1 MTDRATLIGM
11 LEDLNDGV
19 CLIDGAGTI
28 MALNNACA
36 RIFGCEPEDA
46 VGRPLAAFGEI
57 SQARVRD
64 IDDETR
70 LAVFPR
76 RDGNVELESFAHIVS
91 HDLKEPLRA
100 MSVFADAL
108 ADDYGDALDHTGREY
123 VGYITGG
130 AQQMSRMID
139 DLMEYTRVGR
149 GGLTLQQTSLDAVVK
164 DTLDE
169 LAEQVRAVA
178 AEVTVESALGD
189 ARVDR
194 RVYSHA
200 LRHLIRNA
208 LAYVDEGTSPAVS
221 IAAGRAGGKVALAV
235 TDNGIGIRSSRH
247 DRIFDVFER
256 FGPRGE
262 YAGSGVGLAIA
273 RKAMRL
279 HGGDVTLSSEPG
291 RGSVFRL
298 EVPDVC

>member
-1 MTDRATLIGM
+1 MTDRTTLIGM
-11 LEDLNDGV
+11 LDDLDDGV
-19 CLIDGAGTI
+19 CLIDGADTI
-28 MALNNACA
+28 VALNNACA
-36 RIFGCEPEDA
+36 RIFGCAPEDA
-46 VGRPLAAFGEI
+46 VGHPLAVFGDL
-57 SQARVRD
+57 SKARVRSV
-64 IDDETR
+64 DDDTR

-76 RDGNVELESFAHIVS
+76 RDGNVELESFAYIVS

-123 VGYITGG
+123 VNYITGG
-130 AQQMSRMID
+130 ARRMSRMVD
-139 DLMEYTRVGR
+139 DLLEYTRVGR
-149 GGLTLQQTSLDAVVK
+149 GGLTLQQTSLDDVVR

-169 LAEQVRAVA
+169 LAEQVKATA
-178 AEVTVESALGD
+178 ADVTVESVLGD

-208 LAYVDEGTSPAVS
+208 LAYVDEGTPPAVR
-221 IAAGRAGGKVALAV
+221 IAAGRSGGKVALTV

-273 RKAMRL
+273 LKAMRL

-298 EVPDVC
+298 EVPDGA